1 VVCMFI
7 VCVSNRCRVGVKY
20 FCSCPWLPR
29 FDMGIFFLLYFW
41 RWGGD
46 KTCAHHIA
54 TMADGHGREQCICVA
69 MVNGH
74 GREQCIY
81 AAITVDSYALT

>member
-1 VVCMFI
+1 VYLIGVVL
-7 VCVSNRCRVGVKY
+7 VSSTSAAGHGYRDFTWG
-20 FCSCPWLPR
+20 
-29 FDMGIFFLLYFW
+29 FFSYFW

-54 TMADGHGREQCICVA
+54 TMADGHEREQCICVA
-69 MVNGH
+69 MVDGH

-81 AAITVDSYALT
+81 VAITVDSYALT